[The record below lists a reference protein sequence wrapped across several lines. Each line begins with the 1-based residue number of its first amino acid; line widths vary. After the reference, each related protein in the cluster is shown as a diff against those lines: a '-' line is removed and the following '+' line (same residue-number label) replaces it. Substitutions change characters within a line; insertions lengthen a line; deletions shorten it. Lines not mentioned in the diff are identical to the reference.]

1 MQVDRGQFC
10 NLIRLE
16 ANSRICLTIQDGR
29 LQKSGFEPLK
39 QMVEYVP
46 GISLANILELY
57 HLTAK
62 MKLALAYILALSVW
76 QYYDSDWMKTR

>member
-1 MQVDRGQFC
+1 
-10 NLIRLE
+10 
-16 ANSRICLTIQDGR
+16 
-29 LQKSGFEPLK
+29 
-39 QMVEYVP
+39 MVEYVP